1 MKKNNNEYENF
12 IKKMEKMLDYHV
24 LQLGN
29 TFKVDLFNNSLERY
43 LSTQYIKFLL
53 NFEKYNGGIESALF
67 VVGFNNKGEKSF
79 EKRLY
84 CGRNKLTLLKNDNV
98 NKDDF
103 SVFSE
108 AIPTD
113 NISWNNTWNAF
124 FDGDSKLK
132 ESNYK
137 LYKDFLRTAFCNVDF
152 LSEDKF
158 DSDNY
163 KDFSKEYC
171 ILLEEVLSTLF
182 FQNPSKISF
191 LPILL
196 NKKKMQL
203 LYPKLDKYYLDNCGG
218 YVENSVDYLISE
230 LTKSEGS
237 TENGYKS
244 RSQEDIISDVVS
256 SINFYFSERQEIGIL
271 RNFLCLLIKNTGAIN
286 DSALQI
292 TVRED
297 ENPAIFEILKLLTET
312 KSEDLVLFTLSDDAE
327 TPVKI
332 SDIKRI
338 FVLE

>member
-12 IKKMEKMLDYHV
+12 IKKIEKMLDYHV
-24 LQLGN
+24 LQQEE
-29 TFKVDLFNNSLERY
+29 TFEVDLFNNSLERY

-53 NFEKYNGGIESALF
+53 NFEKCNSGIELALY
-67 VVGFNNKGEKSF
+67 VVGFNNKCEKSF
-79 EKRLY
+79 EKRLHW
-84 CGRNKLTLLKNDNV
+84 GKNNLRLLKNDNI

-113 NISWNNTWNAF
+113 NISWNGTWNAF

-137 LYKDFLRTAFCNVDF
+137 LYKDFVRTAFCSVDF

-158 DSDNY
+158 NSDNY
-163 KDFSKEYC
+163 EDFSKEYC

-182 FQNPSKISF
+182 FKNPSKISF

-218 YVENSVDYLISE
+218 YVENAVDYLISE
-230 LTKSEGS
+230 LTKSQES
-237 TENGYKS
+237 TKNGYKS
-244 RSQEDIISDVVS
+244 RSQEDITSDVVS

-271 RNFLCLLIKNTGAIN
+271 RKFLRLLIEKTGAIN
-286 DSALQI
+286 SPDLRI

-297 ENPAIFEILKLLTET
+297 ENPAIFNILNLLTET
-312 KSEDLVLFTLSDDAE
+312 KSEDLVLFTLDDEEE

-338 FVLE
+338 FVLK

>member
-24 LQLGN
+24 LQQGE
-29 TFKVDLFNNSLERY
+29 TFEVNLFNNSLERY

-53 NFEKYNGGIESALF
+53 SFEKSNIGICSTLY

-79 EKRLY
+79 EECLARGENNLRLL
-84 CGRNKLTLLKNDNV
+84 RNDNV

-103 SVFSE
+103 AVFSE

-113 NISWNNTWNAF
+113 DISWDSTWNAF

-137 LYKDFLRTAFCNVDF
+137 LYKDFVRTAFCNVDF

-158 DSDNY
+158 NSDNY
-163 KDFSKEYC
+163 ADFSKEYC
-171 ILLEEVLSTLF
+171 TLLEEVLSTLF
-182 FQNPSKISF
+182 FKNPSGISF

-203 LYPKLDKYYLDNCGG
+203 LYPKLDKYYLYNCGR
-218 YVENSVDYLISE
+218 YVENAVYYLVSE
-230 LTKSEGS
+230 LTKSQES
-237 TENGYKS
+237 TKNGYKS
-244 RSQEDIISDVVS
+244 RSQEDIISDVAS

-271 RNFLCLLIKNTGAIN
+271 RKFLRLLIENTGAIN
-286 DSALQI
+286 DPDLRI

-297 ENPAIFEILKLLTET
+297 ENPAIFNILKTLTET
-312 KSEDLVLFTLSDDAE
+312 KSEDLVLFTLDDEEE